1 MQIPAP
7 GQLPSGLRVYAIGDV
22 HGCAPRLGALHA
34 AIAADWAARPAAR
47 CAVVHLGDYVDR
59 GPGSAA
65 VLERLCGPGPMPGA
79 EMVLLRGNHEA
90 MMMGSLAAGP
100 GTAAEDLWLWNGG
113 DATLASYG
121 AKDAGFTPPAA
132 HRALLERT
140 ALTWQAGSYFF
151 VHAGID
157 PRRPL
162 EAQRSQDLLWI
173 REPFLSWPRPLPMIV
188 VHGHTPCRV
197 PELRSNRIGID
208 TGAVA
213 GGPLTCLVLEGK
225 QLRFLHA

>member
-7 GQLPSGLRVYAIGDV
+7 GQLPDGLRVYAIGDV
-22 HGCAPRLGALHA
+22 HGCAARLGILHA
-34 AIAADWAARPAAR
+34 AIAADWVAQPAAR

-59 GPGSAA
+59 GADSAA
-65 VLERLCGPGPMPGA
+65 VLERLCGPGPIPGA
-79 EMVLLRGNHEA
+79 ETVLLRGNHEA
-90 MMMGSLAAGP
+90 MMLEGLAAGP

-121 AKDAGFTPPAA
+121 ARDAGFTLPPA

-140 ALTWQAGSYFF
+140 ALSWQAGSYFF

-162 EAQRSQDLLWI
+162 EVQRSQDLLWI
-173 REPFLSWPRPLPMIV
+173 REPFLSWPRPLPMVV
-188 VHGHTPCRV
+188 VHGHTPCRA

-213 GGPLTCLVLEGK
+213 GGLLTCLVLEGER
-225 QLRFLHA
+225 LRFLHA